1 MSLSVQSPMPDI
13 VYEFISNDNSKV
25 NPSEVFSGLE
35 LLSQATNIKEI
46 EIISKKDNMYINFF
60 IITSF
65 VL

>member
-46 EIISKKDNMYINFF
+46 GIISKKEHH
-60 IITSF
+60 
-65 VL
+65 LE